1 MKMQKMN
8 PNNMNPMEMNN
19 ASAMMGM
26 MNLMQKIGKGK
37 RKYSVALDKNEK
49 KFLGKFLEEGKKQFD
64 PSVAGASQMKPVA
77 DFFDY
82 MIAICNSS
90 DKSEIRF
97 SFEELEFFKKMLSDS
112 VRGMEGMNFK
122 WYQLIRK
129 SMAKVM
135 VKQYR
140 ELLKKIN

>member
-8 PNNMNPMEMNN
+8 ANNMNPMEMNN

-37 RKYSVALDKNEK
+37 RKYSLALDKNEK

-64 PSVAGASQMKPVA
+64 PSVPGASQMKPVA
-77 DFFDY
+77 DFFEY
-82 MIAICNSS
+82 MISICNSK

-112 VRGMEGMNFK
+112 VKGMEGMSFK

>member
-26 MNLMQKIGKGK
+26 MNVIQKIGKGK
-37 RKYSVALDKNEK
+37 RKYSVSLDKNEK

-64 PSVAGASQMKPVA
+64 PSVPGSAQMKPVA
-77 DFFDY
+77 EFFDY
-82 MIAICNSS
+82 MIGICNSS
-90 DKSEIRF
+90 NKNDIRF

-112 VRGMEGMNFK
+112 VKGMEGMNFK

-140 ELLKKIN
+140 ALLKKIN